1 MASSPRPLSVRAG
14 RGHLAA
20 SPRGWGII
28 ASMSDLTHPTTI
40 AVLGAGTMGHGIA
53 QVAAAAGFTTWLFD
67 VDPDA
72 LTRAR
77 ERIAK
82 NLQVAIEKGK
92 LTPEA
97 EEQALHHFDT
107 TSVLAEAVS
116 HAGIIIEAVPEI
128 AELKE
133 EAFLQCASHA
143 STSAIFA
150 SNTSSLSITA
160 LAASTDRPD
169 RVIGMH
175 FFNPPYIIPLMEIVK
190 AEQTSPQTLATV
202 RAVGEQ
208 MGRTMVEVADS
219 PGFATSRLGVVLAL
233 EAMRMLEQGVAS
245 AEDIDTAIELGYRH
259 PMGPLKLTD
268 LIGLDVRLN
277 IADYLYSELGGDQYK
292 APQVLRRM
300 VRAGKLGRKS
310 NEGFYRY
317 DG

>member
-1 MASSPRPLSVRAG
+1 
-14 RGHLAA
+14 
-20 SPRGWGII
+20 
-28 ASMSDLTHPTTI
+28 MSDPATPTTI

-53 QVAAAAGFTTWLFD
+53 QVAASAGFQTWLFD
-67 VDPDA
+67 VDPDQ

-77 ERIAK
+77 DRIAK
-82 NLQVAIEKGK
+82 NLAVAIEKGK

-97 EEQALHHFDT
+97 EERALHHFDT
-107 TSVLAEAVS
+107 TSDLAEAVGS
-116 HAGIIIEAVPEI
+116 AAIVIEAVPEI

-133 EAFLQCASHA
+133 EAFRQCATYA
-143 STSAIFA
+143 PATAIFA
-150 SNTSSLSITA
+150 SNTSSLSITS

-175 FFNPPYIIPLMEIVK
+175 FFNPPYIIPLLEIVK
-190 AEQTSPQTLATV
+190 AEQTSPETLATV
-202 RAVGEQ
+202 RAAGSQ

-245 AEDIDTAIELGYRH
+245 AADIDTTIELGYRH

-292 APQVLRRM
+292 APQILRRM

-310 NEGFYRY
+310 SEGFYRY

>member
-1 MASSPRPLSVRAG
+1 MPCMPDQPHTV
-14 RGHLAA
+14 
-20 SPRGWGII
+20 
-28 ASMSDLTHPTTI
+28 TTI

-53 QVAAAAGFTTWLFD
+53 QVAASSGFRTALFD
-67 VDPDA
+67 VDA
-72 LTRAR
+72 GQLERAR

-92 LTPEA
+92 LTPA
-97 EEQALHHFDT
+97 DEERALQHFDT
-107 TSVLAEAVS
+107 TTDLKEAV
-116 HAGIIIEAVPEI
+116 ATADLIIEAVPERV
-128 AELKE
+128 ELKE
-133 EAFLQCASHA
+133 DAFRQCALHA
-143 STSAIFA
+143 PASAIFA

-160 LAASTDRPD
+160 LAAATDRPG

-175 FFNPPYIIPLMEIVK
+175 FFNPPYIIPLLEIVK
-190 AEQTSPQTLATV
+190 AEQTTPETLATV
-202 RAVGEQ
+202 RGVGEQ
-208 MGRTMVEVADS
+208 MGRSMVEVADS

-245 AEDIDTAIELGYRH
+245 AADIDTAIELGYRH

-277 IADYLYSELGGDQYK
+277 IADYLYEELGGDQYK
-292 APQVLRRM
+292 APQLLRRL

-310 NEGFYRY
+310 GEGFYRY